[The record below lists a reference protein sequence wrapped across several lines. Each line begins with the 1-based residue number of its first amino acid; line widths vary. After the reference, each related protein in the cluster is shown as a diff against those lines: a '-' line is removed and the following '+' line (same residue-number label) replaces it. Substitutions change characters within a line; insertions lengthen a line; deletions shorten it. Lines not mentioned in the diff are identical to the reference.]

1 MLGKI
6 SPFNAR
12 KNKQNLRKIRR
23 LKNFG
28 SMLGK
33 SHKMSKISCFPM
45 RGKILKAVLFQGNFI
60 VAKRVIKQKR

>member
-23 LKNFG
+23 LRNFG

-33 SHKMSKISCFPM
+33 SHKMSKIS
-45 RGKILKAVLFQGNFI
+45 
-60 VAKRVIKQKR
+60 